1 MNFLDIFS
9 GAGGLSEGFL
19 RAGFEPI
26 AHIELDAYACRTLET
41 RSIYYYL
48 KNNDQLGHYRK
59 YQLSYFLK
67 EKDREKSRIELLKLV
82 PKDELEP
89 IMNVEISDATL
100 PQIFEKIDS
109 RLTRMKQNQV
119 DLLIG
124 GPPCQAY
131 SLVGRARD
139 ENSMEED
146 PRNYLYK
153 LYVRFL
159 TKYQPKAFVF
169 ENVPGILTAFKG
181 SLFKNLQA
189 YMKRVGYSIE
199 ARQLNARDFGVMQ
212 DRKRIIIVGWRK
224 DLPFIYPEINAHIH
238 QYTINDMFADLP
250 KLSAGERI
258 DNGNYH
264 MSDVPVVLKET
275 KIREENDILTHHVAR
290 SHIQRDLEIYKLVV
304 RAWNEENQRLK
315 YTDLPKHLVTHKNL
329 TAFLDR
335 FKVVAGNEPVSH
347 TIVAHISKDGHHYI
361 HPDIYQN
368 RSITVREAARIQ
380 SFPDDYFFEGPRTS
394 NYVQIG
400 NAVPPLMAEQLAKWF
415 RNRLVKLQ

>member
-1 MNFLDIFS
+1 MNFLDVFS

-26 AHIELDAYACRTLET
+26 AHIERDEYACQTLET

-48 KNNDQLGHYRK
+48 KNNNQLDHYK
-59 YQLSYFLK
+59 NYQSSYFLSSK
-67 EKDREKSRIELLKLV
+67 ERAVSRNELLKLV

-100 PQIFEKIDS
+100 PRVFEKIDA
-109 RLTRMKQNQV
+109 RLIHKGQDQI

-139 ENSMEED
+139 ENSMEVD

-159 TKYQPKAFVF
+159 AKYQPKAFVF

-181 SLFKNLQA
+181 ALFKNLQA
-189 YMKRVGYSIE
+189 YMRRVGYNVE
-199 ARQLNARDFGVMQ
+199 ARKLNAKHFGVMQ

-224 DLPFIYPEINAHIH
+224 DIPFAYPEIEEQIH
-238 QYTINDMFADLP
+238 QYSIYDMFADLP
-250 KLSAGERI
+250 KLSAGQAT
-258 DNGNYH
+258 DNGNYD
-264 MSDVPVVLKET
+264 SSVLLFLKDMG
-275 KIREENDILTHHVAR
+275 IRQENDILTHHVAR
-290 SHIQRDLEIYKLVV
+290 RHIQRDLEIYKLVV
-304 RAWNEENQRLK
+304 KAWNDENRRLK
-315 YTDLPKHLVTHKNL
+315 YTDLPKSLITHNNL

-335 FKVVAGNEPVSH
+335 FKVVAGNETVSH

-361 HPDIYQN
+361 HPDILQN

-380 SFPDDYFFEGPRTS
+380 SFPDDYFFEGSRTS

-415 RNRLVKLQ
+415 RKRLIEIQ